1 MNKSFKSLNI
11 NDTVSYVMLY
21 PSCEQEDAY
30 RIGTATLVGIEKE
43 LYPIKAKGSDEPT
56 EEHDYIFRFEDGRE
70 YKIRLFTAKWH
81 PFCNLVTDTEY
92 QTGNLIFATEK
103 QVLVD
108 RVNAEITKEVDMLKR
123 RMERIQQNIDALES
137 RRIA

>member
-1 MNKSFKSLNI
+1 MNKPFNSLNI
-11 NDTVSYVMLY
+11 NDTVSYVMLC
-21 PSCEQEDAY
+21 PSCDEEDAY
-30 RIGTATLVGIEKE
+30 RIGTATLIGIEKQ
-43 LYPIKAKGSDEPT
+43 LYPIRAKESDEPT
-56 EEHDYIFRFEDGRE
+56 EEHDYTFRFENGRE

-81 PFCNLVTDTEY
+81 PFSNLVTDSEY